1 MAVESNAIGGR
12 FAQERGRLR
21 LGVQELADICG
32 VTRQQ
37 ISRIERGGNA
47 PGGEILASFSEAG
60 GDVLFVLTGRKSGVI
75 DLNLLGL
82 SEAALRY
89 AYEQVRPGR
98 PIGAVRARM
107 SAMVYN
113 SIVGTLAPG
122 ADDAAALRAAALRI
136 VEGLDDPA
144 DPEMLERNLWVQLPA
159 APAPP
164 PAGVSVQGDHNR
176 VAGRDLVRGAK
187 GKPGSG

>member
-1 MAVESNAIGGR
+1 M
-12 FAQERGRLR
+12 
-21 LGVQELADICG
+21 
-32 VTRQQ
+32 
-37 ISRIERGGNA
+37 
-47 PGGEILASFSEAG
+47 
-60 GDVLFVLTGRKSGVI
+60 LTGKRTGQI

-113 SIVGTLAPG
+113 SIVGTLGPG
-122 ADDAAALRAAALRI
+122 ADVAAALRAAALRI

-144 DPEMLERNLWVQLPA
+144 APDMLERNLWVRVPA
-159 APAPP
+159 APAPAT
-164 PAGVSVQGDHNR
+164 AGVTVQGDGNR
-176 VAGRDLVRGAK
+176 VAGRDMVRGSK
-187 GKPGSG
+187 GK